1 MWCKLLKWQPRPLVK
16 VSVGGILLGMTSFSS
31 RNWSPNTDSSTRQII
46 AGSPVSWMTF
56 SYILLS
62 IGSHGPSSLPV
73 ANPCQAWL
81 SMIIS
86 YEVTTKSRLWRE
98 PVGSGGSSRR
108 VGSELHQVSE
118 DDRSHAWISRRPREG
133 NWSTW
138 VDSMREPPRPCLFS
152 EVFRWIGMRD
162 TEAANELISLLVT
175 PVLSDSRR
183 VRWLYQRINFPEAK
197 ARAF

>member
-1 MWCKLLKWQPRPLVK
+1 M
-16 VSVGGILLGMTSFSS
+16 
-31 RNWSPNTDSSTRQII
+31 
-46 AGSPVSWMTF
+46 AF

-86 YEVTTKSRLWRE
+86 YEGMTKSRLWRE

-118 DDRSHAWISRRPREG
+118 DDRSYAWISCRLREG

-138 VDSMREPPRPCLFS
+138 VDSMREPPRPFLFS
-152 EVFRWIGMRD
+152 GMFRWIGTRE

-175 PVLSDSRR
+175 PVLSGLRR
-183 VRWLYQRINFPEAK
+183 VRWLYQLKPKPELSGQIGDHMIYWAT
-197 ARAF
+197 